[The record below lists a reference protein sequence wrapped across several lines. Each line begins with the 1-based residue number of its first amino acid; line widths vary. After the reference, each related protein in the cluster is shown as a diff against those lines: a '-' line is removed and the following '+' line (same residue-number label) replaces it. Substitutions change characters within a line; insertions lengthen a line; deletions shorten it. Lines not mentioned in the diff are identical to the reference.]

1 MSGPYGPNN
10 PDDQWS
16 RGAGSREPEPRDTG
30 SDGWNNPPREPIE
43 NGQQGWAPDP
53 NAQQQYGQPYPQQP
67 YPQQPY
73 PQQPYPQQPYPQQQY
88 GQYSPQ
94 GQYPQGQYPQQ
105 GQYPPQGQYPQG
117 QYPQQ
122 GQYPS
127 QGQWNPGQ
135 QQAAPSKSKK
145 PLLIAA
151 GVLAAI
157 VVVGGLVFA
166 FGRTAQLDRAAAESG
181 VEQIVIGT
189 YGASTVSGVSCPDGM
204 TVEEG
209 ASFECTL
216 EVDGAQRTVTLTMTD
231 DQGTYV
237 VSRPR

>member
-16 RGAGSREPEPRDTG
+16 RGAGSREPESRDTG

-73 PQQPYPQQPYPQQQY
+73 PQQPYPQQQY
-88 GQYSPQ
+88 GQYS
-94 GQYPQGQYPQQ
+94 
-105 GQYPPQGQYPQG
+105 PQGQYPQG